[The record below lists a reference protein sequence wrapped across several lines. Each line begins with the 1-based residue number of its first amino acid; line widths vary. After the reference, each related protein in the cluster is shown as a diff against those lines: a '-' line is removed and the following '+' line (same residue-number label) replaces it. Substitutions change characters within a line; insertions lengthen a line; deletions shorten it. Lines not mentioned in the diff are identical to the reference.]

1 MVEKRCRLC
10 HGSLRHTF
18 VDMGVLPL
26 ANSYL
31 RVEQLGYPEPM
42 YPLRAFVCGDCFLV
56 QSDETASL
64 EELFSEYPYL
74 SSCSESW
81 LQHAREYVEMVV
93 GRFGMDGRS
102 HIVEVGSNDGY
113 LLQYFKE
120 KGMPVLGIEPA
131 ANVAAVAL
139 RRGIPTLVKFFG
151 QQTARGVAGEW
162 GCADLLVGNNV
173 LAHVHDLHD
182 FVHGIKILLK
192 PRGIITLEFPH
203 LMKMVDGRQFD
214 TIYHE
219 HVSYF
224 SLFTV
229 ERLFA
234 AHALAVFDVEVLPT
248 HGGSLRIYVRHS
260 GDSSRPVGARV
271 GDLRARERTAGLDR
285 LEYYQSFAP
294 KVTEAKSK
302 LQDFVYAAKREGKSI
317 VGYGAPAKGATLL
330 SYCGIGPE
338 FVKYTVDVNPYK
350 QNRFLPGTHIPIRH
364 PDEIRQTRPHYL
376 LILAW
381 NLRQEIM
388 KQMAHICEWG
398 GQFVIPVPEIK
409 VYSLS

>member
-10 HGSLRHTF
+10 HGGLRHAF

-56 QSDETASL
+56 QL
-64 EELFSEYPYL
+64 EEAASPEQLFSEYPYL

-102 HIVEVGSNDGY
+102 QIVEVGSNDGY

-120 KGMPVLGIEPA
+120 KRMPVLGIEPA
-131 ANVAAVAL
+131 ADVAAVAL

-173 LAHVHDLHD
+173 LAHVHDLYD
-182 FVHGIKILLK
+182 FVQGMKILLK

-224 SLFTV
+224 WFYST
-229 ERLFA
+229 
-234 AHALAVFDVEVLPT
+234 
-248 HGGSLRIYVRHS
+248 S
-260 GDSSRPVGARV
+260 
-271 GDLRARERTAGLDR
+271 
-285 LEYYQSFAP
+285 
-294 KVTEAKSK
+294 
-302 LQDFVYAAKREGKSI
+302 
-317 VGYGAPAKGATLL
+317 
-330 SYCGIGPE
+330 CG
-338 FVKYTVDVNPYK
+338 
-350 QNRFLPGTHIPIRH
+350 
-364 PDEIRQTRPHYL
+364 
-376 LILAW
+376 
-381 NLRQEIM
+381 
-388 KQMAHICEWG
+388 
-398 GQFVIPVPEIK
+398 
-409 VYSLS
+409 